1 MNSLHETLYEKMLL
15 IRKSEQAIDKLFSQG
30 VLRGTVHGCIGQE
43 AIAAGVLSH
52 VDPSF
57 DFITGSHRSH
67 GHYLSLSEDPKSLF
81 CELMGKSNG
90 AVKGR
95 GGSQHIRYKN
105 FFTNGITGG
114 MVPVAVGL
122 AYYQKIN
129 TNNGIAVSFFGDGA
143 MNEGYVMEAF
153 NLASIMKVPVLFV
166 LENNGF
172 AMSTSQSKTTAGSC
186 EARVR
191 SFDIEYTFIEAN
203 DAINIYRIS
212 EDIISRMRM
221 ARKPSF
227 IEFKTHRFSGHSK
240 SDKREYID
248 QELDLYWKMNDPLK
262 KIGEAVGEA
271 KASHIEAL
279 IERKISDAISEAI
292 ESPFPDPT
300 EEYEGENEI

>member
-1 MNSLHETLYEKMLL
+1 MNSLQETLYEKMLL

-203 DAINIYRIS
+203 DVLNIYEIS
-212 EDIISRMRM
+212 EEIISKIRVTRT
-221 ARKPSF
+221 PSF

-248 QELDLYWKMNDPLK
+248 QELDIYWKMNDPLK
-262 KIGEAVGEA
+262 KAKESIDLSKAAYIEAV
-271 KASHIEAL
+271 IDRR
-279 IERKISDAISEAI
+279 IDDAISVAV
-292 ESPFPDPT
+292 ESPFPDPI
-300 EEYEGENEI
+300 EEYEGEYRT